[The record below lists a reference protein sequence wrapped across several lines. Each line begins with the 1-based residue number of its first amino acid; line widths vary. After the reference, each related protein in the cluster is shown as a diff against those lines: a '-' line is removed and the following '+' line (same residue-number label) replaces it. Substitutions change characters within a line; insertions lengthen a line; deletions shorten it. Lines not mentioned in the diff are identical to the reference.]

1 MKILHILQNYEP
13 SKGGTQFL
21 FKNISETLVSS
32 YGDEVIV
39 FTSDSYFD
47 PGSNYF
53 KKILNESETINGVSV
68 FRFSFFRFHRTFFKI
83 LNKFHHKVFKKS
95 NLGFG
100 RIRVGPW
107 SPLMKKALVEANCD
121 VVCGSSSPY
130 SYMRYP
136 SYRNKFPKPKPF
148 VFMGAIHFD
157 NENDIS
163 LPKYI
168 IKRIDK
174 SEKYIANTEFEKDCL
189 VHLGISPAKINVI
202 GCGVNCLDFEK
213 TTKRRA
219 REFLGLNES
228 DFVVGYVGRFAPNKD
243 LKTLIKAFHS
253 VSESNWM
260 LILAGGTNA
269 HLDEIRNFANTSY
282 SALEG
287 RIIYVVD
294 FDESLKEMI
303 YSCLD
308 IFVSPS
314 YSESFGIVFLEAW
327 ASKLPVI
334 GTNIGA
340 IRSVITDGEDG
351 RLFPVSDDGEL
362 SKLLLFYF
370 NDMDARVS
378 HGNRGFMKVQE
389 KYTWE
394 IITQKYRATYVEAIS
409 IFNSRLVCAV

>member
-21 FKNISETLVSS
+21 FKNISEILVKS
-32 YGDEVIV
+32 YRDEVVV
-39 FTSDSYFD
+39 FTTDSYFD

-53 KKILNESETINGVSV
+53 KKILNKNEKINGVSV
-68 FRFSFFRFHRTFFKI
+68 FRFSFFRFHRPFFKI
-83 LNKFHHKVFKKS
+83 LNKFHHKVLNKS
-95 NLGFG
+95 NLRFG

-107 SPLMKKALVEANCD
+107 SPLMMKTLVKANCD
-121 VVCGSSSPY
+121 VICGSSSAY

-136 SYRNKFPKPKPF
+136 VIRSRFSNPKPF

-157 NENDIS
+157 NEEDIS

-168 IKRIDK
+168 MKRIER
-174 SEKYIANTEFEKDCL
+174 SEKYIANTQFEKDCL

-202 GCGVNCLDFEK
+202 GCGVNCLDFGK

-243 LKTLIKAFHS
+243 LKTLIKAFEAAS
-253 VSESNWM
+253 MENWK
-260 LILAGGTNA
+260 LILAGSTNA
-269 HLDEIRNFANTSY
+269 HLDEIKNFVNTCNT
-282 SALEG
+282 LEG

-303 YSCLD
+303 YSALD

-351 RLFPVSDDGEL
+351 RLFPVSNDIEL

-370 NDMDARVS
+370 NDLDGRVS
-378 HGNRGFMKVQE
+378 HGNRGFIKVQE

-394 IITQKYRATYVEAIS
+394 IISQKYRTTYFEAIS
-409 IFNSRLVCAV
+409 IFNNRVVYGL

>member
-21 FKNISETLVSS
+21 FKNISEILVKS
-32 YGDEVIV
+32 YGDEVVVI
-39 FTSDSYFD
+39 TTDSYFD
-47 PGSNYF
+47 PGSKNF
-53 KKILNESETINGVSV
+53 KMILSNKETINGILVL
-68 FRFSFFRFHRTFFKI
+68 RFSFFRFHRTFFKI
-83 LNKFHHKVFKKS
+83 LNKFHHKVLKKS
-95 NLGFG
+95 NLLFSK
-100 RIRVGPW
+100 IRLGPW
-107 SPLMKKALVEANCD
+107 SPAMKKALVESNYD
-121 VVCGSSSPY
+121 VICGSSSRY

-136 SYRNKFPKPKPF
+136 IFRNKFSNPKPF

-163 LPKYI
+163 LPKYL
-168 IKRIDK
+168 IKRIEK
-174 SEKYIANTEFEKDCL
+174 SEKYIANTQFEKDCL
-189 VHLGISPAKINVI
+189 VRLGISPAKINVI
-202 GCGVNCLDFEK
+202 GCGVKVFDFGK
-213 TTKRRA
+213 TPKRKA
-219 REFLGLNES
+219 KEFFGLKES
-228 DFVVGYVGRFAPNKD
+228 NFVVGYVGRFAPNKD
-243 LKTLIKAFHS
+243 LKTLVKAFHS
-253 VSESNWM
+253 VSKSNWK

-269 HLDEIRNFANTSY
+269 HLDEIRNFVNTSY
-282 SALEG
+282 NELEG
-287 RIIYVVD
+287 RIMYVVD
-294 FDESLKEMI
+294 FDESLKEKI
-303 YSCLD
+303 YSALD

-340 IRSVITDGEDG
+340 IRSVITEGEDG
-351 RLFPVSDDGEL
+351 KLFPVSDDIEL

-370 NDMDARVS
+370 NDLDGRVS

-409 IFNSRLVCAV
+409 IFNNPSVCAL